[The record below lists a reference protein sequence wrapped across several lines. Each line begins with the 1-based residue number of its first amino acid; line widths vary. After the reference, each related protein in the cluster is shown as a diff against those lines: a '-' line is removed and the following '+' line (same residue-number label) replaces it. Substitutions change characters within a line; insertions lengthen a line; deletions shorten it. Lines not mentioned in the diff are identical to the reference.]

1 MVADHYGISM
11 DDLLT
16 RKKNPK
22 YRIPRQVALYLCR
35 QLTEANANE
44 IGDAF
49 GLDHSTVLMASMEV
63 KNELEKNEYY
73 RSEVV
78 LLADSIMRK
87 ISDRED

>member
-1 MVADHYGISM
+1 M
-11 DDLLT
+11 D
-16 RKKNPK
+16 N
-22 YRIPRQVALYLCR
+22 
-35 QLTEANANE
+35 
-44 IGDAF
+44 
-49 GLDHSTVLMASMEV
+49 STVLMASKEV